1 MATEIG
7 SIKALIG
14 TASATSS
21 DGTQRNLNVGDKVY
35 ASDIIT
41 TGVAGAIEIEFAD
54 GSLMDLGR
62 SSQAILDAEV
72 FTPQQDAQVTASVES
87 DVEALQ
93 QALLD
98 GADPTQTSQAPAAG
112 GGAQGNANEG
122 SSTVTVDYLA
132 PLAPVTNGFETT
144 GPSVSFIESIEDT
157 GLFVSP
163 LTDSVPTVSTTS
175 VEDYAYEFTITNHDY
190 ESSAGYNSSYGYYIK
205 GADGNPESGVVVW
218 DNVKDSDTTPVTISG
233 YTPDQIGF
241 FIIPNGDRLNSS
253 LTDGAKVTFSQDGH
267 NNWQATLEATG
278 TPLKGSGAHV
288 YFDDVKFNN
297 SDSKSHVDDN
307 KYDGN
312 QNWEDLP
319 ILTGDGDY
327 NDVNTNVTWTKVT
340 VSGDALGDI
349 SYGTASAGTINFSLV
364 DSSITG
370 GLTFDGSAVSL
381 KAVDTDS
388 DGFNDQI
395 VGEVAGTTV
404 LTIDGILDSN
414 EYDVKLFGDNPDGN
428 LAFDAQVQVSDNE
441 GDVTTTTLSFN
452 INTIDSLLATP
463 SDF

>member
-1 MATEIG
+1 MAIEVG

-14 TASATSS
+14 TAIATSS
-21 DGTQRNLNVGDKVY
+21 DGTQRNLNVGDAVY
-35 ASDIIT
+35 ALDIIT

-62 SSQAILDAEV
+62 SSQTILDAEV
-72 FTPQQDAQVTASVES
+72 FTPQQDEQLVTS

-98 GADPTQTSQAPAAG
+98 GADPTQTGEAPAAG
-112 GGAQGNANEG
+112 SGTQVSSDEG

-132 PLAPVTNGFETT
+132 PQAPVTSGFDTT
-144 GPSVSFIESIEDT
+144 GPSISFIESIQDT
-157 GLFVSP
+157 GLFNTTP
-163 LTDSVPTVSTTS
+163 TDSVPAVSTTP
-175 VEDYAYEFTITNHDY
+175 VQDYVYEFTMTNHY
-190 ESSAGYNSSYGYYIK
+190 EVTSASYHSSYGYYIK

-218 DNVKDSDTTPVTISG
+218 SDVKDSNTPPVTISG
-233 YTPDQIGF
+233 YSPDQIGF
-241 FIIPNGDRLNSS
+241 FIIPNGGTRNPS
-253 LTDGAKVTFSQDGH
+253 LTDGSKVTFNSDDH
-267 NNWQATLEATG
+267 NNWQATLEDSGIPLNG
-278 TPLKGSGAHV
+278 TSAHV
-288 YFDDVKFNN
+288 YFDNDQFNN
-297 SDSKSHVDDN
+297 SDNQSHVADTTLI
-307 KYDGN
+307 GN

-319 ILTGDGDY
+319 INGWDADF
-327 NDVNTNVTWTKVT
+327 NDVNTNVTWTKII
-340 VSGDALGDI
+340 VSGNALGDI
-349 SYGTASAGTINFSLV
+349 SYGEDSAGTINFSLV

-381 KAVDTDS
+381 QAVDTDS

-395 VGEVAGTTV
+395 IGQNASGTTV

-414 EYDVKLFGDNPDGN
+414 DYDVKLFGDHPDGS

-452 INTIDSLLATP
+452 INTVDSVLADPP